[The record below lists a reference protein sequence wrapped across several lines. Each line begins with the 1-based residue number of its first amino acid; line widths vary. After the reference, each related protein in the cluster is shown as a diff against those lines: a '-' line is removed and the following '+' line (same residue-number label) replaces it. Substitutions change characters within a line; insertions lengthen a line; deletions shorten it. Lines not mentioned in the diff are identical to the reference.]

1 MASATPA
8 SSSRRRIDRHEVVL
22 AACALLDEG
31 GQDGFSMARVGRRL
45 GVTAMALYRHV
56 KDRDDLESAIVDHV
70 LADLMTDEVVADDGD
85 SIDDWEAAV
94 ATWMY
99 RVRSH
104 WLRHPWIGRLIGG
117 DHALS
122 PSWLGA
128 LGRLARALEDA
139 GLPPEAVAREVVQI
153 SRVVVGVTVL
163 EAQAPLPHT
172 ETFEPE
178 ALARLKPD
186 ERARW
191 ESLAVELDR
200 YANDEL
206 FADIVRQTVSRIS
219 ESLANGSAA
228 RRSRR

>member
-1 MASATPA
+1 MTLATPA
-8 SSSRRRIDRHEVVL
+8 PGNRRRIDRHEVVL
-22 AACALLDEG
+22 AACALLDERG
-31 GQDGFSMARVGRRL
+31 PDGLSMAQIGRRL

-56 KDRDDLESAIVDHV
+56 KDRDDLEAAIVDHV
-70 LADLMTDEVVADDGD
+70 LADLMAGGD
-85 SIDDWEAAV
+85 ANDPTDDWPVAV
-94 ATWMY
+94 ATWMH
-99 RVRSH
+99 RVRNH

-128 LGRLARALEDA
+128 LGQLARALEDA

-153 SRVVVGVTVL
+153 SRVVVGVTLL
-163 EAQAPLPHT
+163 EARAPLPHT
-172 ETFEPE
+172 ETFEPD

-186 ERARW
+186 ERTRW
-191 ESLAVELDR
+191 ERLAGELDR

-206 FADIVRQTVSRIS
+206 FADLVAQTLDRIS
-219 ESLANGSAA
+219 GSLSSGSAA